1 MEYLFVHDKQ
11 GGWWL
16 KIDSVDYDNFCRRDE
31 LIFPNFQISDIRIK
45 QFDKGQHYYAYVGDM
60 QVRDGDVLKW
70 NTYDEAYT
78 RACALVGGE

>member
-1 MEYLFVHDKQ
+1 MEYLFVHDRQ

-16 KIDSVDYDNFCRRDE
+16 KI
-31 LIFPNFQISDIRIK
+31 
-45 QFDKGQHYYAYVGDM
+45 DKGQHYYAYVGDM

-70 NTYDEAYT
+70 NTYDEASI